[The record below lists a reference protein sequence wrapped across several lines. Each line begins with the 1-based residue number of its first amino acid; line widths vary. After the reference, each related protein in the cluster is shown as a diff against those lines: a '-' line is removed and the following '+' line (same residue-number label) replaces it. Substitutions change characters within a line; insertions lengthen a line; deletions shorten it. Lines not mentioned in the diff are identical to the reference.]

1 MFLKDNYNSK
11 SKSSSS
17 LFENRIMAYPGKIT
31 TTSASNLPMPENSAT
46 YSGAEAI
53 SSGGKNS
60 NSDPYDYL
68 NEF

>member
-1 MFLKDNYNSK
+1 
-11 SKSSSS
+11 
-17 LFENRIMAYPGKIT
+17 MAYPGKIT
-31 TTSASNLPMPENSAT
+31 ATSASNLPMPENSAT